1 MSSFTDI
8 FVKRPVLSLVV
19 SLMILVL
26 GVRAIFELSVSQY
39 PETENAVVTIST
51 TYYGAD
57 AATVAGFIT
66 QPLEAAISQAQG
78 IDYLSSNSSTGV
90 SVIIATLR
98 LNYDSNRALTEINTK
113 VASVRNQL
121 PPQAQQPV
129 LTVQVGQTIDAMY
142 IGYYSDTLAPNGLT
156 DYLYRVVKPQLDALE
171 GVQTAEIIGGRQ
183 YALRAWLDPARMA
196 AHGVAANDVY
206 AALSANNYLTAVGNT
221 KGQMVSVDLSASTDL
236 HSVDEFKHLIVR
248 QQNDA
253 IVRLEDVATVVLGAE
268 TYDFSVAFNGRR
280 SVFIGIKVAPKA
292 NVLDVAQRVKTALP
306 GVERELPVG
315 VHQKLVY
322 DATKFIHTSIVE
334 VIKTLVEAL
343 LIVTAVIYLFL
354 GTLRAVIVPV
364 VAMPLSLIGAFFLM
378 LALGYSINLLTL
390 LALVLAIGLVV
401 DDAIIVVEN
410 VDRHMKEGQ
419 TPFEAALQGARE
431 LGGPIIA
438 MTVVLVA
445 AYLPIGF
452 QGGLTG
458 ALFTQFAF
466 TLAGAV
472 TASAIIALTLSPM
485 MCATVFKPE
494 QEEGRF
500 VHFIDR
506 RFESLR
512 AGYHRVLARW
522 LQTWQVLIV
531 LGALL
536 LAGAIYL
543 FMTSSSELAPQ
554 EDQGV
559 VLMQVIGPPDA
570 TFDQMQSYSDQVFNI
585 SRDLPEFEASFQI
598 TGTPSVNQGFGGI
611 LMKPWDERTRS
622 ADQLQQLLQEKWNGI
637 AGARVAAFQ
646 FPSLPGSQGLPLQ
659 FVITTTEPESKLN
672 DVANKVLEKA
682 KASGMF
688 WFVDS
693 DLKLDKPQATL
704 KVDRDLVAALGLTQQ
719 DVGASLGAALGGGY
733 VNYFSLSGRSYKVI
747 PQVLQKDRLN
757 PDQVLDYYIRAGN
770 GTLVPA
776 RTVAHI
782 ETSTGPE
789 TINHFQQLNSAT
801 IAGAP
806 GVSQADALK
815 MLRNALHEVAPTGY
829 NIDYSGQS
837 RQFVRGSSGFVVT
850 MLFALVIVYLA
861 LAAQFESFRDPA
873 VILVSVPMALF
884 GALLFINVGLAT
896 LNIYTQVGLV
906 TLLGLIS
913 KHGILIVQFAN
924 ELQREGKSKIEAI
937 EEAAAVRLRPILMT
951 TAAMVLGVVPLVI
964 ASGAGA
970 AGRRA
975 MGIVLFTGLSI
986 GTLFTLFIV
995 PAVYILIGADH
1006 AKDRVARA
1014 EKDTTT
1020 KLRSSPQAPHG
1031 TDGTPEPAR

>member
-1 MSSFTDI
+1 MKFTDL
-8 FVKRPVLSLVV
+8 FVERPVLSLVV
-19 SLMILVL
+19 SMLILVL
-26 GVRAIFELSVSQY
+26 GLRAIFELPVSQY

-57 AATVAGFIT
+57 ASTVAGFIT

-78 IDYLSSNSSTGV
+78 IEYLSSSSSTGV
-90 SVIIATLR
+90 SVITATLR
-98 LNYDSNRALTEINTK
+98 LNYDSSRALTEINTK

-129 LTVQVGQTIDAMY
+129 LTVQVGQTTDAMY
-142 IGYYSDTLAPNGLT
+142 IGYFSDTLPTNGLT
-156 DYLYRVVKPQLDALE
+156 DYLSRVVKPQLDAVD
-171 GVQTAEIIGGRQ
+171 GVQTAEILGARQ
-183 YALRAWLDPARMA
+183 FALRAWLDPERMA

-206 AALSANNYLTAVGNT
+206 TALSANNYLTAVGNT
-221 KGQMVSVDLSASTDL
+221 KGQMVSVDLTASTDV
-236 HSVDEFKHLIVR
+236 HSVDEFRRLVVR

-268 TYDFSVAFNGRR
+268 TYDFSVAFNGKR
-280 SVFIGIKVAPKA
+280 SVFIGIQVAPKA
-292 NVLDVAQRVKTALP
+292 NILEAARRVRNTLP
-306 GVERELPVG
+306 GIGAQLPSG
-315 VHQKLVY
+315 VIQKLVY
-322 DATKFIHTSIVE
+322 DATVFIDTSITE
-334 VIKTLVEAL
+334 VIKTLIEAL

-354 GTLRAVIVPV
+354 GSLRAVVVPV

-410 VDRHMKEGQ
+410 VDRHLKEGMS
-419 TPFEAALQGARE
+419 PFKAALQGAQE

-472 TASAIIALTLSPM
+472 TVSALIALTLSPM
-485 MCATVFKPE
+485 MCAHTFKPE
-494 QEEGRF
+494 QEEGRLAR
-500 VHFIDR
+500 FIDR
-506 RFESLR
+506 RFSSLR
-512 AGYHRVLARW
+512 SGYQRRLSRW
-522 LQTWQVLIV
+522 LETWQVLVV
-531 LGALL
+531 LGVLL
-536 LAGAIYL
+536 LAGAAYL
-543 FMTSSSELAPQ
+543 FMTSPSELAPQ

-559 VLMQVIGPPDA
+559 VLAQLIGPPNATLEQMHAYSEQMFDA
-570 TFDQMQSYSDQVFNI
+570 A
-585 SRDLPEFEASFQI
+585 RKLPEYQAMFQI
-598 TGTPSVNQGFGGI
+598 TGTPSVNQGFGGV
-611 LMKPWDERTRS
+611 LFTPWGQRSRS
-622 ADQLQQLLQEKWNGI
+622 ADQLQKVLQDEWNRI
-637 AGARVAAFQ
+637 AGAHVAAFQ

-659 FVITTTEPESKLN
+659 FVITTTEAVETLN
-672 DVANKVLEKA
+672 EVADKVLEKA
-682 KASGMF
+682 KSSGMF

-704 KVDRDLVAALGLTQQ
+704 RIDRDLVADLGLTQQ
-719 DVGASLGAALGGGY
+719 DVGAALGAALGGGY
-733 VNYFSLSGRSYKVI
+733 VNYFSLAGRSYKVI

-757 PDQVLDYYIRAGN
+757 PDQVLDYYVRAGD
-770 GTLVPA
+770 GSLIPA
-776 RTVAHI
+776 GTVAHI
-782 ETSTGPE
+782 ETSTVPE
-789 TINHFQQLNSAT
+789 AINHFQQLNSAT

-806 GVSQADALK
+806 GVSQADALAF
-815 MLRNALHEVAPTGY
+815 LRAALHEVAPAGY
-829 NIDYSGQS
+829 NVDYSGQS
-837 RQFVRGSSGFVVT
+837 RQYVRGSSGFVVT

-884 GALLFINVGLAT
+884 GALLFINLGLAT

-924 ELQREGKSKIEAI
+924 ELQRQGRTKAAAI
-937 EEAAAVRLRPILMT
+937 VEAAGVRLRPILMT

-964 ASGAGA
+964 AAGAGA

-995 PAVYILIGADH
+995 PAVYILLGADH
-1006 AKDRVARA
+1006 ARDRRAFAEARA
-1014 EKDTTT
+1014 
-1020 KLRSSPQAPHG
+1020 Q
-1031 TDGTPEPAR
+1031 